1 MMPVSVILAEDH
13 VIVRQGLRG
22 LLDREGFSVVG
33 EASNG
38 QEAVA
43 VAAEKRPE
51 VAVLDLGMP
60 VMNGLDAAQA
70 IARSSANTR
79 SILLTRHKDHQ
90 YVLTALRAGVRG
102 YVLKSQAVTDLIQ
115 AIRQVFRGEVYL
127 SPGVSRAVVDAF
139 LSKSSLPEERLSAR
153 ERQVAKLIGEGHTT
167 KELAAILGI
176 SVKTAES
183 HRTRLMQKLDVHSTA
198 ELVRYAIRQGLVEP

>member
-1 MMPVSVILAEDH
+1 MPVSVLIAEDH

-22 LLDREGFSVVG
+22 LLDREAFNVVA

-38 QEAVA
+38 QEAVRMGA
-43 VAAEKRPE
+43 DKRPD

-60 VMNGLDAAQA
+60 VMNGLEAAQELA
-70 IARSSANTR
+70 KQSPSTH
-79 SILLTRHKDHQ
+79 SVLLTRHKDHQ

-102 YVLKSQAVTDLIQ
+102 YVLKSQAVNDLIQ
-115 AIRQVFRGEVYL
+115 AIRQVNRGEVYL

-139 LSKSSLPEERLSAR
+139 LSKTNVPEERLSAR
-153 ERQVAKLIGEGHTT
+153 ERQVVKLIGEGHTT

-183 HRTRLMQKLDVHSTA
+183 HRTRLMQKLDIHSTA
-198 ELVRYAIRQGLVEP
+198 ELVRYAIRRGLVEP